1 VIASILIASFPEKSF
16 VFKPAERLAN
26 GLGQR
31 QSQFH
36 VSELISQVLFAQKSA
51 LPPFSQGD
59 LKISLCKG
67 RFRGILSAQRDFDE
81 SLQDGC
87 LSSITHLMERLGA
100 CQYTS
105 PEQPIRNNLGRL
117 LKRASECFDRRMNG
131 KCSII

>member
-26 GLGQR
+26 GSGQR

-67 RFRGILSAQRDFDE
+67 RFRGILICSTRLGRVSARRLSFINN
-81 SLQDGC
+81 SSNGKVRC
-87 LSSITHLMERLGA
+87 LSI
-100 CQYTS
+100 
-105 PEQPIRNNLGRL
+105 
-117 LKRASECFDRRMNG
+117 
-131 KCSII
+131 